1 MCPECLSDETEVSE
15 FDFGICPQTG
25 YHDAGVRFRC
35 RACSATGDAAD
46 LIQDA
51 MQSWVL
57 PGRLGGG
64 WNGGTISPATRA
76 MKGCR

>member
-1 MCPECLSDETEVSE
+1 MCPGCLSDDIEVSE

-35 RACSATGDAAD
+35 RACSATGDGAD

-51 MQSWVL
+51 MQSWVF
-57 PGRLGGG
+57 LGGSAA
-64 WNGGTISPATRA
+64 GGLVARFRQRHA
-76 MKGCR
+76 R